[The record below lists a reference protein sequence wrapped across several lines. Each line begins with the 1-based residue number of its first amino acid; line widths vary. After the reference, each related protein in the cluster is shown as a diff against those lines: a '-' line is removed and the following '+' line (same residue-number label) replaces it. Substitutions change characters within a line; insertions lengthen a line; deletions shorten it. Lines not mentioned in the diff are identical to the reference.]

1 MNKRNRFDA
10 LIYALLP
17 LPFVATGFLNMLY
30 FVLFQERFDLLRKL
44 FVFGTEGIVA
54 LLLLWK
60 CFLLWRQRPELR
72 RLTLAVCCL
81 PLLLGGLFGLALL
94 FRSMSFLID
103 AIVNCCTLVSCC
115 CVVLILWAEKTPARF
130 FRTVRVY
137 ACIAAPIALF
147 YCIRFYLPTAAYGVE
162 KLGVIDYMTLA
173 YILLHLL
180 ILLVMGRLFCPAQTD
195 AHKYR
200 YLDTAL
206 FLLFSIAITLSGT
219 KGTMLCLLFGTCVAA
234 LFAPAHHISKKQAAF
249 YPAAAF
255 LSVLLFT
262 TVLYPDYGVENRVLA
277 FLKEGNSVE
286 VNLDQMQAVS
296 KDIQAA
302 QTPPA
307 DSTSPSA
314 SEQPA
319 DSTPDATP
327 STPEQPSTDTTSPDD
342 TSAGEQVD
350 ISGIGD
356 VVSYVLDGDAQRDYL
371 AGRLSEESYQ
381 AMQEM
386 ARKLNNTST
395 GARKYLWTCAF
406 REIRSA
412 PLTGHGILSFQ
423 AKYGTYPHNFFLEV
437 ATDFGLPLML
447 GVLLL
452 GLWVFL
458 KLIRASFRNPLVA
471 AFTFYVL
478 TFLPQRM
485 ITGSIYNSSVFFEYG
500 FCILLAC
507 FLSRSEKAKETQ
519 CDPSIAL
526 Q

>member
-1 MNKRNRFDA
+1 MNKRNRFDS

-17 LPFVATGFLNMLY
+17 LPFFATGFLNMLY
-30 FVLFQERFDLLRKL
+30 FVLFQERFDLVRKL

-94 FRSMSFLID
+94 SGSLSFLTD
-103 AIVNCCTLVSCC
+103 AIVHCCLLVCCC
-115 CVVLILWAEKTPARF
+115 CVGLILWAERDFPRF
-130 FRTVRVY
+130 FRAARVY
-137 ACIAAPIALF
+137 ACVAAPIALF
-147 YCIRFYLPTAAYGVE
+147 YCVRFYLPTAAYGVE
-162 KLGVIDYMTLA
+162 RLGVIDYMTLA
-173 YILLHLL
+173 YTLLGLL
-180 ILLVMGRLFCPAQTD
+180 ILLVMGRLFYPDQTD
-195 AHKYR
+195 AHRFR
-200 YLDTAL
+200 YLDAAL

-249 YPAAAF
+249 YPAAAL

-262 TVLYPDYGVENRVLA
+262 MVLYPEHGVENRVLA
-277 FLKEGNSVE
+277 FLKEGNSIE
-286 VNLDQMQAVS
+286 VDLDQMQEIS
-296 KDIQAA
+296 KDIQGA
-302 QTPPA
+302 QTPP
-307 DSTSPSA
+307 T
-314 SEQPA
+314 
-319 DSTPDATP
+319 DSTPDTPP
-327 STPEQPSTDTTSPDD
+327 STPEQPPTDTTP
-342 TSAGEQVD
+342 SAGAPADEQVD

-381 AMQEM
+381 AVREM

-395 GARKYLWTCAF
+395 GARKYLWTCALK
-406 REIRSA
+406 EIRTA

-423 AKYGTYPHNFFLEV
+423 AKYGTYPHNFFLELG
-437 ATDFGLPLML
+437 TDFGLPVML

-452 GLWVFL
+452 GLWVFIR
-458 KLIRASFRNPLVA
+458 LIRSSFRQPPVA
-471 AFTFYVL
+471 AFTLYVL
-478 TFLPQRM
+478 TFLPQQM
-485 ITGSIYNSSVFFEYG
+485 ISGSVYSSAAFFQYG

-507 FLSRSEKAKETQ
+507 SSSCRR
-519 CDPSIAL
+519 IR
-526 Q
+526 